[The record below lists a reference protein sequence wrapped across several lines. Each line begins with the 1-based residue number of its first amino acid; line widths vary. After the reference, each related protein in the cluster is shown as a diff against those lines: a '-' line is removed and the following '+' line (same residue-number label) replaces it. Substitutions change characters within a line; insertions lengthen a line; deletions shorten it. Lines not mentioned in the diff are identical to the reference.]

1 MAFFEGI
8 WYDKYH
14 TSFLS
19 KKKGRISISQHERQK
34 RAAVI
39 EDISGAGRCSLT
51 VALPILSVSGVQC
64 SVLPTAV
71 LSTHPGGYTGYTY
84 RDLTTDLLPAAR
96 HWKREGLKFDAFYSG
111 FLASVEQVDSIEQI
125 FDMYCPETYC
135 FMVDP
140 VMGDNGKYY
149 RMFDSRMADALRRL
163 CQKATI
169 LTPNLTEACFLT
181 GVPYREGPYTSA
193 YIDEL
198 LDNLAAFRIPQIAL
212 TGVSYQPHTIGVVC
226 LETEPRKTSY
236 IQAEAIEGY
245 YHGTGDVFAATLLAG
260 LLHGRCMADS
270 AQIAVDFTSR
280 CIRRTAAAGTPV
292 REGLLFE
299 EELLW
304 LGETLSR

>member
-125 FDMYCPETYC
+125 FDMYCPETY
-135 FMVDP
+135 
-140 VMGDNGKYY
+140 
-149 RMFDSRMADALRRL
+149 
-163 CQKATI
+163 
-169 LTPNLTEACFLT
+169 
-181 GVPYREGPYTSA
+181 
-193 YIDEL
+193 
-198 LDNLAAFRIPQIAL
+198 
-212 TGVSYQPHTIGVVC
+212 
-226 LETEPRKTSY
+226 
-236 IQAEAIEGY
+236 
-245 YHGTGDVFAATLLAG
+245 
-260 LLHGRCMADS
+260 
-270 AQIAVDFTSR
+270 
-280 CIRRTAAAGTPV
+280 
-292 REGLLFE
+292 
-299 EELLW
+299 
-304 LGETLSR
+304 